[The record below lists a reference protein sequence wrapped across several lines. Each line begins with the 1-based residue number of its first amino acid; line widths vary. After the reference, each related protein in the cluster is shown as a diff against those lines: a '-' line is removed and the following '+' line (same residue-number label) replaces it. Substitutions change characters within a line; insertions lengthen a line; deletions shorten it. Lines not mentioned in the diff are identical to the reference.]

1 MMTDTDPVLTRV
13 EGPVAVITINRPD
26 RMNALGLAVREG
38 IWDALTAFEADPA
51 LQVAILTGAGD
62 RAFCAG
68 LDLKEASQTGLQALP
83 KGRGGLPVIGQGLH
97 VTKPTIAAVNG
108 VAMAGGWLMAQMCDL
123 CLAADHA
130 RFAVTEV
137 KVGRGVPW
145 AVPLI
150 HMLPQRIVM
159 ELLLTGEAM
168 SASRLAELGYLN
180 RVVPGPELM
189 DAALDLARRIA
200 ANAPLS
206 VRAAREVVQLAG
218 EYGRTEA
225 LTHSDA
231 AFAPVYA
238 SEDAQEGPRAFAEKR
253 PPRWQGR

>member
-1 MMTDTDPVLTRV
+1 MPEPVLFQPQ
-13 EGPVAVITINRPD
+13 GPVAVITINRPE

-38 IWDALTAFEADPA
+38 LWDAFHRFEDDPA
-51 LQVAILTGAGD
+51 LQVAILTGTGE

-68 LDLKEASQTGLQALP
+68 LDLKEASETGLQALP
-83 KGRGGLPVIGQGLH
+83 EGRGGLPIIGNPMRI
-97 VTKPTIAAVNG
+97 TKPTIAAVNG

-123 CLAADHA
+123 CIAAEHA

-150 HMLPQRIVM
+150 HMLPQRIAM

-168 SASRLAELGYLN
+168 PAQRLAEIGYVN
-180 RVVPGPELM
+180 RVVPAAELM
-189 DAALDLARRIA
+189 DSALALASTIA

-206 VRAAREVVQLAG
+206 VRAAREVMHLAG

-225 LTHSDA
+225 LARATE

-238 SEDAQEGPRAFAEKR
+238 SHDAQEGPRAFAEKR
-253 PPRWQGR
+253 PPRWLGR

>member
-1 MMTDTDPVLTRV
+1 MTTQDPVPPATV
-13 EGPVAVITINRPD
+13 PVIRTIAMP
-26 RMNALGLAVREG
+26 
-38 IWDALTAFEADPA
+38 ADTNP
-51 LQVAILTGAGD
+51 AGD
-62 RAFCAG
+62 VF
-68 LDLKEASQTGLQALP
+68 
-83 KGRGGLPVIGQGLH
+83 
-97 VTKPTIAAVNG
+97 
-108 VAMAGGWLMAQMCDL
+108 GGWLMAQMCDL
-123 CLAADHA
+123 CIAADHA

-159 ELLLTGEAM
+159 ELLLTGDPM
-168 SASRLAELGYLN
+168 SAQRLAELGYIN
-180 RVVPGPELM
+180 RVVPGDRLM
-189 DAALDLARRIA
+189 ETAMDLARRIA
-200 ANAPLS
+200 SNAPLS

-225 LTHSDA
+225 LCRSDE

>member
-1 MMTDTDPVLTRV
+1 MTDPVLTRI
-13 EGPVAVITINRPD
+13 EGPVAVITINRPE

-51 LQVAILTGAGD
+51 LQVAILTGAGE

-68 LDLKEASQTGLQALP
+68 LDLKEASATGLQALP
-83 KGRGGLPVIGQGLH
+83 KGRGGLPVIGQGLT

-150 HMLPQRIVM
+150 HMLPQRIAM
-159 ELLLTGEAM
+159 ELLLTGEPM
-168 SASRLAELGYLN
+168 SAARLAELGYIN
-180 RVVPGPELM
+180 RVVPGGQLL

-206 VRAAREVVQLAG
+206 VRAAREVLQLAG
-218 EYGRTEA
+218 EHGRSEA
-225 LTHSDA
+225 LRLSDE